1 MTDLAHDLID
11 PDQPPIADLIQLTR
25 DGLSV
30 DVARELMDRY
40 SLSTVEL
47 FSILGTSSRTFRRRE
62 VLNSVESDR
71 LLRFAALMRLA
82 ESVYD
87 GAEASRTWL
96 HAANRALGG
105 VAPVALLDTDA
116 GTRQVEA
123 VLGRL
128 KHGVYS

>member
-1 MTDLAHDLID
+1 MAGLADKLIN
-11 PDQPPIADLIQLTR
+11 PDGPEDNLIQLTR
-25 DGLSV
+25 EGLSV
-30 DVARELMDRY
+30 DVARDLMERY
-40 SLSTVEL
+40 GLSTAEL

-82 ESVYD
+82 EAVFD
-87 GAEASRTWL
+87 GAEPSRAWL
-96 HAANRALGG
+96 HAENRALGG
-105 VAPVALLDTDA
+105 VVPVALLDTDA